1 MRFYIIAGM
10 ILALCIAAL
19 AGGCGLENLHWVP
32 DGQTPPPGSKPVVNA
47 IEGVLGAIES
57 TGWGDL
63 IQILAGAV
71 GCGGVV
77 AVGRRIVRNRQT
89 RKALET
95 TNAVQG
101 TALQEI
107 IAGVQEVLDSCGTT
121 SEQTAIKARLGDYQK
136 TPETEKLVATLKIDL
151 DNAKNRNPNTT
162 S

>member
-63 IQILAGAV
+63 VQILAGAV
-71 GCGGVV
+71 GCGGIV

-89 RKALET
+89 RKTLEST
-95 TNAVQG
+95 TAVQG

-107 IAGVQEVLDSCGTT
+107 IAGVQELMRCNNEKEIGTMKEVL
-121 SEQTAIKARLGDYQK
+121 ADYQK
-136 TPETEKLVATLKIDL
+136 TDSTRKLVAATKVDL
-151 DNAKNRNPNTT
+151 DFQKVTPPKCKE
-162 S
+162 